1 MNKSRSRIASFRH
14 AFAGW
19 IYVIKTQRNAW
30 IHLAATILV
39 ILISIWLRRSV
50 QELAI
55 IALAAGLVWMAELF
69 NTAVEALVDL
79 ASPQFNPLA
88 KIAKDV
94 SAAAVLVTALSA
106 LIVGLLLLL
115 PPLLHKLVP

>member
-1 MNKSRSRIASFRH
+1 MNKSRSRIASVKH

-19 IYVIKTQRNAW
+19 IHVIRTQRNAW

-39 ILISIWLRRSV
+39 ILFSIWLQLSP

-79 ASPQFNPLA
+79 TCPQFNPLA
-88 KIAKDV
+88 KVAKDV

-106 LIVGLLLLL
+106 LIIGLLLLL
-115 PPLLHKLVP
+115 QPLLQKLIP